1 MAITLKRQLAE
12 DEKEQVL
19 KVHGRVCFATGHPIP
34 DGEPVHFD
42 HIRAFSEGG
51 PSELVNIAPMCE
63 LHNKAKGTLPL
74 EDFRVKLRLQE
85 FFSKGDSQTLKD
97 LLVFFREQGD
107 VKSFGEP
114 VIISEQDG
122 TVRVDTSHAGSSYM
136 CYQCP
141 TTGWKYFYAT
151 FPIEV
156 LDSDDEEDAKAGLQ
170 PRYLIF
176 DKVFELY
183 RHFQNHPV
191 LQPSIGRVHHG
202 RILLFDGQHKIAG
215 LLCTGRREFECKIY
229 LSAEVRLLNETN
241 IAAHDKY
248 SQTRFYS
255 SVMVLKLGNEFGAD
269 FERYKNLEDGVPKS
283 EAGFMRFLERDNAL
297 LTKGDRNKRF
307 RAYLYNSI
315 LDDEGNRLKRF
326 VSAGNRSTDE
336 KPLTIDMLSKS
347 LFSCFLYA
355 EPLEDNLLAEV
366 YKRDKEI
373 DNNVSLMNM
382 LHDFALS
389 EWNPGAGPN
398 DGSQRKLVRLFR
410 SKSIMAWSELLQSAI
425 CGKLELQD
433 ADDRARP
440 FYRDLSAAD
449 VERIKRVV
457 ERLLGWKLWASPPDS
472 DIDRVLSDNK
482 RAVKEWLRNNGLTAG
497 YLMGAAE

>member
-1 MAITLKRQLAE
+1 
-12 DEKEQVL
+12 
-19 KVHGRVCFATGHPIP
+19 
-34 DGEPVHFD
+34 
-42 HIRAFSEGG
+42 
-51 PSELVNIAPMCE
+51 
-63 LHNKAKGTLPL
+63 
-74 EDFRVKLRLQE
+74 
-85 FFSKGDSQTLKD
+85 
-97 LLVFFREQGD
+97 
-107 VKSFGEP
+107 
-114 VIISEQDG
+114 
-122 TVRVDTSHAGSSYM
+122 
-136 CYQCP
+136 
-141 TTGWKYFYAT
+141 
-151 FPIEV
+151 
-156 LDSDDEEDAKAGLQ
+156 
-170 PRYLIF
+170 
-176 DKVFELY
+176 
-183 RHFQNHPV
+183 
-191 LQPSIGRVHHG
+191 
-202 RILLFDGQHKIAG
+202 
-215 LLCTGRREFECKIY
+215 
-229 LSAEVRLLNETN
+229 
-241 IAAHDKY
+241 
-248 SQTRFYS
+248 
-255 SVMVLKLGNEFGAD
+255 
-269 FERYKNLEDGVPKS
+269 
-283 EAGFMRFLERDNAL
+283 MRFLERDNAL